1 MCRLPS
7 ESGIVADVAKK
18 IRVLFKRRFV
28 RALFVVFCGLA
39 VLAAVFLYR
48 RPVVL
53 VTDSVFDSLY
63 GKQRGVVKK
72 LGVSALFFRRIKTAS
87 VAESAGPDL
96 ISLAARMASA
106 RPYAV
111 FFPYR
116 YREGALRYIGDY
128 PDASVAVLAGRA
140 LETAFPGPAVSADVP
155 AGLAWYSTDV
165 LTDFYRGGFCA
176 GLLAV
181 SSGEI
186 LVQAGTVTTEQR
198 SALLQGVEESA
209 GQQAVSRVRFTNRDF
224 PEEAACAVVASG
236 GEVFFRREPVVP
248 FVLYSWLDPAAVPVE
263 AAVIFSDS
271 PWEILPEAL
280 KLLEKGQFEGIIPSV
295 PWVPESKTAGI
306 SAGRIKRLNFSPG
319 TADN

>member
-1 MCRLPS
+1 MANLP
-7 ESGIVADVAKK
+7 EKLRI
-18 IRVLFKRRFV
+18 LFTRRSV
-28 RALFVVFCGLA
+28 RALSAVFCGL
-39 VLAAVFLYR
+39 VVVAAVFFSR

-53 VTDSVFDSLY
+53 VTDFAFTALY
-63 GKQRGVVKK
+63 GEQRTAVKK
-72 LGVSALFFRRIKTAS
+72 ICLSALFFRQVKTAF
-87 VAESAGPDL
+87 VTETAGPDL
-96 ISLAARMASA
+96 VSLAARMAST

-116 YREGALRYIGDY
+116 YRDGALRYIGDY
-128 PDASVAVLAGRA
+128 PDVSVAVLAGREKP
-140 LETAFPGPAVSADVP
+140 LETPDPAVSVDVP
-155 AGLAWYSTDV
+155 AGLAWYSTDT

-186 LVQAGTVTTEQR
+186 LVQAGTVSTEQR

-209 GQQAVSRVRFTNRDF
+209 GPQAISRVRFTNRDF
-224 PEEAACAVVASG
+224 SEETSCAVIASG
-236 GEVFFRREPVVP
+236 GEVFFRREPAVP
-248 FVLYSWLDPAAVPVE
+248 FILYSWLDPAAVPAE

-295 PWVPESKTAGI
+295 PWVPGSKTAGI

-319 TADN
+319 TGDN